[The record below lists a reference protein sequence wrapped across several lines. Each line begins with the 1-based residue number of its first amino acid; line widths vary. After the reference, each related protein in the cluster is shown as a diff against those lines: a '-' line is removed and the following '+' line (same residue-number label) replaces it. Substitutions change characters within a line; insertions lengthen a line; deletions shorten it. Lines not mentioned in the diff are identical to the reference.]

1 MIKQKLI
8 FLWIVSSFIY
18 CLSLSAHEKYSLR
31 LSMAQASKNDFGE
44 ILSGTT
50 TPTTPKAYTIGVEGG
65 WLWLEDSWNIPLD
78 FYLKGGVNR
87 FLEPDVANHKDFF
100 EFTFYI
106 KAYYKVDFWSNQVRF
121 GIGEGISYALDIPY
135 VEYVEAL
142 AEGGENSKYLN
153 YLEVSVDMDI
163 ARLLRVG
170 EEVYIG
176 YAIKH
181 RSGIYG
187 LINDV
192 DKGGSNYNMITLE
205 TNF

>member
-1 MIKQKLI
+1 
-8 FLWIVSSFIY
+8 
-18 CLSLSAHEKYSLR
+18 
-31 LSMAQASKNDFGE
+31 
-44 ILSGTT
+44 
-50 TPTTPKAYTIGVEGG
+50 
-65 WLWLEDSWNIPLD
+65 
-78 FYLKGGVNR
+78 
-87 FLEPDVANHKDFF
+87 
-100 EFTFYI
+100 
-106 KAYYKVDFWSNQVRF
+106 
-121 GIGEGISYALDIPY
+121 
-135 VEYVEAL
+135 
-142 AEGGENSKYLN
+142 
-153 YLEVSVDMDI
+153 MDI